1 MRCLQMNNENLSAL
15 RSAAI
20 KNVRKNISGNILDP
34 EDVVHNAIVRLLSK
48 GKDLKFLNRKSVFQA
63 IDDLRKNT
71 AFDRKEKVAKNKSVQ
86 LSEACIDIAYQEK
99 SNQMSEDDLLDF
111 YNRYRLSTAEAKVV
125 ETLVDNSIAETADK
139 LKIKEI
145 TVRTHI
151 NNIRRKI
158 SVSNDAERLLKQTA
172 S

>member
-1 MRCLQMNNENLSAL
+1 
-15 RSAAI
+15 
-20 KNVRKNISGNILDP
+20 
-34 EDVVHNAIVRLLSK
+34 
-48 GKDLKFLNRKSVFQA
+48 
-63 IDDLRKNT
+63 
-71 AFDRKEKVAKNKSVQ
+71 

-125 ETLVDNSIAETADK
+125 EKLVDNSIAETADK